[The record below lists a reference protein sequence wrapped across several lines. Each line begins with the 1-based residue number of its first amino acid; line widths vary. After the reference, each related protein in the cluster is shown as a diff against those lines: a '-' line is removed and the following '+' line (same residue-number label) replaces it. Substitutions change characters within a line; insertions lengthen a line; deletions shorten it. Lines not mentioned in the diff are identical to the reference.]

1 MGTNI
6 VRQAAASGSPTVDSN
21 PGESGLGFLM
31 QGFLERSNV
40 EMSRELIDLHE
51 ACRQYDAVLQALT
64 ATGVVGYSGSP
75 DK

>member
-6 VRQAAASGSPTVDSN
+6 VCQAAASGSPTVDSN

-40 EMSRELIDLHE
+40 ELSGELSDLYD
-51 ACRQYDAVLQALT
+51 ARRQYDAVLQAF
-64 ATGVVGYSGSP
+64 ATGVAGVTGSP